1 MKVIDS
7 DSNGLTILEGL
18 LKTPFG
24 MPMKIS
30 KFFIILTFFSSSFTF
45 SQTVTDID
53 GNVYN
58 TVVIGDQE
66 WMQKNL
72 AVTKYNNGDP
82 IPLIVDNA
90 SWYAAT
96 AGAYTY
102 YNNDITNYNT
112 YGALY
117 NGHVVMDPRGVCPA
131 GWHIP
136 IDNEWRS
143 MLKTIC
149 TTGDCDSIWAP
160 DNTTSGNQG
169 TDEGG
174 KIKETGTAHW
184 NSPNTGATNSSGF
197 TSLPAGY
204 RYWDGDYYTLNI
216 YTLYWT
222 ATEHAISVNMWFY
235 APYHDQTAI
244 YHGYGDKLNG
254 HSLRCVR
261 PASGSGLDE
270 IDSDELLIYPN
281 PAQNKFSLDIKN
293 ENLNR
298 LKIYDLAGNLVM
310 ETELGLG
317 TNEVLIEN
325 LVAGVYILEIS
336 GGENFLRKKLVVE

>member
-1 MKVIDS
+1 
-7 DSNGLTILEGL
+7 
-18 LKTPFG
+18 
-24 MPMKIS
+24 MKIS
-30 KFFIILTFFSSSFTF
+30 KFLPILFLFVATHSFA
-45 SQTVTDID
+45 QTVTDID

-58 TVVIGDQE
+58 TVVIGNQE
-66 WMQKNL
+66 WMQENL

-102 YNNDITNYNT
+102 YNNDIANYTT

-117 NGHVVMDPRGVCPA
+117 SGHVVMDSRGVCPA

-136 IDNEWRS
+136 IDNEWRL
-143 MLKTIC
+143 MLKSIC
-149 TTGDCDSIWAP
+149 TTGDCDLTWAP
-160 DNTTSGNQG
+160 DNTSSGNQG

-204 RYWDGDYYTLNI
+204 RYWDGNYYTQNI

-235 APYHDQTAI
+235 APYHDQSAI
-244 YHGYGDKLNG
+244 YHGYGDKLNA
-254 HSLRCVR
+254 HSLRCIR
-261 PASGSGLDE
+261 PASGSGIDE
-270 IDSDELLIYPN
+270 IDAEDILVYPN
-281 PAQNKFSLDIKN
+281 PAQNNFSLDIKQ
-293 ENLNR
+293 ENIDR
-298 LKIYDLAGNLVM
+298 LQIFDIAGNLVL
-310 ETELGLG
+310 ETALVLGV
-317 TNEVLIEN
+317 NEVAIDN
-325 LVAGVYILEIS
+325 LLAGIYILEIT
-336 GGENFLRKKLVVE
+336 GGDEVLRKKLVVE